1 MSWGFN
7 TTTPLYNRPRRTVY
21 GRKGMVC
28 TSQTLAAHIGL
39 DMLKKGGNAVDA
51 AVAVAISLTVLE
63 PVSNG
68 IGSDLFAIIHM
79 DGHLYGLNGSGFSPA
94 KLMQSDPA
102 IPSRL
107 PSYGWL
113 PVMIP
118 GAPAAWYELH
128 SRFGKLPF
136 ESLFEPAVDYAEN
149 GFAVMSVLARLLQSE
164 YKKYAPYK
172 NRPEFSGL
180 FNTFFSDGPTE
191 EGCVLTLPDHGKTL
205 RNLAETACSSLY
217 TGQLSRIID
226 EYSRMT
232 GGLIRHEDLSAYKPS
247 WTTPV
252 KMSYKD
258 YDVWELPPNGQ
269 GIVVSAALD
278 ILNNLTPS
286 TADPVEKLHMQIE
299 ALKASLTD
307 GKKTIADPTYM
318 KISTDDFL
326 SEESRLNRQRRI
338 SATAHLPDCADVSD
352 GGTVYACTADKDG
365 NSVSLIQSNYDGF
378 GSGIVIPGT
387 GIALNNRGRNF
398 SADPTSPNA
407 VGPRKK
413 SYHTIIPSFLS
424 KDGIPIGPFGI
435 MGAFMQPQGQLQL
448 VIDTV
453 DEHLDPQSALNKP
466 RWQWTG
472 DKNIEVEP
480 DFDPRLVAA
489 LREKGHCV
497 TVNSDIAVFGRGQI
511 IWRNK
516 DGILAGA
523 TDPRTDGD
531 VAVW

>member
-94 KLMQSDPA
+94 KLIQSDPA

-149 GFAVMSVLARLLQSE
+149 GFAVMPVLARLLQSE

-217 TGQLSRIID
+217 TGRLSQVID

-232 GGLIRHEDLSAYKPS
+232 GGLIRQ
-247 WTTPV
+247 
-252 KMSYKD
+252 
-258 YDVWELPPNGQ
+258 PP
-269 GIVVSAALD
+269 
-278 ILNNLTPS
+278 
-286 TADPVEKLHMQIE
+286 
-299 ALKASLTD
+299 
-307 GKKTIADPTYM
+307 
-318 KISTDDFL
+318 
-326 SEESRLNRQRRI
+326 
-338 SATAHLPDCADVSD
+338 
-352 GGTVYACTADKDG
+352 
-365 NSVSLIQSNYDGF
+365 
-378 GSGIVIPGT
+378 
-387 GIALNNRGRNF
+387 
-398 SADPTSPNA
+398 
-407 VGPRKK
+407 
-413 SYHTIIPSFLS
+413 
-424 KDGIPIGPFGI
+424 
-435 MGAFMQPQGQLQL
+435 
-448 VIDTV
+448 
-453 DEHLDPQSALNKP
+453 
-466 RWQWTG
+466 
-472 DKNIEVEP
+472 
-480 DFDPRLVAA
+480 
-489 LREKGHCV
+489 
-497 TVNSDIAVFGRGQI
+497 
-511 IWRNK
+511 
-516 DGILAGA
+516 
-523 TDPRTDGD
+523 
-531 VAVW
+531 